1 MQVYTQENKLAS
13 SELEQAI
20 IGCILLDNYK
30 SLEIIKD
37 LNLKE
42 SDFYYDDIR
51 VLFNTVMDLDSRGEK
66 IDALTLAELL
76 EREKLLESIGGYRKI
91 TGTTTMVT
99 T

>member
-13 SELEQAI
+13 SELEQSI

-30 SLEIIKD
+30 SLEMIKD

-51 VLFNTVMDLDSRGEK
+51 VLFNSVMALDSRGEK
-66 IDALTLAELL
+66 IDILTLAEFL
-76 EREKLLESIGGYRKI
+76 ERKYASIYRR
-91 TGTTTMVT
+91 VS
-99 T
+99 